1 MEDLLKGAYDLHI
14 HTAPDVVQR
23 KCGDLELARRLVH
36 RGMAGCAIKNHYF
49 DTAVRAKLLQ
59 EQFPQLR
66 VAGGVTLNRSV
77 GGVNPDAVERSA
89 QAGGKLVWFPTL
101 EARSY
106 QQYQHRNE
114 PSADLSRFLSV
125 CDEKG
130 NLLPQA
136 LEVLDVATRHQMVVG
151 TGHIGA
157 DEGMALVRAAAERGC
172 TVVLTHA
179 DNPADCYSIQQQ
191 QEAVALGAYVEHSFF
206 TTYHNRTPIEEIA
219 RQIRAVGCE
228 HVLLTTDF
236 GQLNSLYSDEGME
249 EYARVLMTQ
258 GVTAKELGIMMRQV
272 PERLLEGMS
281 SAD

>member
-206 TTYHNRTPIEEIA
+206 TTTGH
-219 RQIRAVGCE
+219 
-228 HVLLTTDF
+228 LLRRSP
-236 GQLNSLYSDEGME
+236 GKSG
-249 EYARVLMTQ
+249 R
-258 GVTAKELGIMMRQV
+258 
-272 PERLLEGMS
+272 
-281 SAD
+281 

>member
-1 MEDLLKGAYDLHI
+1 M
-14 HTAPDVVQR
+14 
-23 KCGDLELARRLVH
+23 
-36 RGMAGCAIKNHYF
+36 
-49 DTAVRAKLLQ
+49 
-59 EQFPQLR
+59 
-66 VAGGVTLNRSV
+66 
-77 GGVNPDAVERSA
+77 
-89 QAGGKLVWFPTL
+89 
-101 EARSY
+101 
-106 QQYQHRNE
+106 
-114 PSADLSRFLSV
+114 SV

-258 GVTAKELGIMMRQV
+258 GFTAKELGIMMRQV

>member
-1 MEDLLKGAYDLHI
+1 
-14 HTAPDVVQR
+14 
-23 KCGDLELARRLVH
+23 
-36 RGMAGCAIKNHYF
+36 MAGCAIKNHYF

-77 GGVNPDAVERSA
+77 GGVNPDAVERPPRRAASWSGFPPWRPGHTSNISIGTSPVQTCPGFCRSA
-89 QAGGKLVWFPTL
+89 MKREISCPRRWKCWMWPHDTKWWWGLVTL
-101 EARSY
+101 
-106 QQYQHRNE
+106 
-114 PSADLSRFLSV
+114 
-125 CDEKG
+125 
-130 NLLPQA
+130 
-136 LEVLDVATRHQMVVG
+136 
-151 TGHIGA
+151 GA

-258 GVTAKELGIMMRQV
+258 GFTAKELGIMMRQV